1 MGTRASIKLG
11 LQEGLQ
17 GSTQLQAED
26 GEESI
31 VLSEASPEQFPSVE
45 VHGQEI
51 TKASASG
58 KSEAG
63 EEKISIPSRER
74 CEVVSLCVQEQTSG
88 VDGNGAGSQH
98 ETTIQEHVSARRDN
112 ITSLGDG
119 NEAVLKLKV
128 EAAPHH
134 LGNAMD
140 LCQTSIL
147 ATCCKKLSTTSFS
160 LESHR
165 QSSCDQINFSGIA
178 EEATSTQNGGLSV
191 EEIIREDKQL
201 PLVDV
206 KPSLPCINKKREHN
220 LLANAPR
227 ESDPGDIQKSVV
239 SSQGDCNGMKISMS
253 IEIVNPSER
262 DGGSEELK
270 MGSAVNLEVDVS
282 SAYQEEQGNDILE
295 LTPTGTSSQA
305 GAREDMS
312 IIPRELS
319 GNQQAKIDIHG

>member
-1 MGTRASIKLG
+1 MGTQASIKLG
-11 LQEGLQ
+11 LQEGFQ

-31 VLSEASPEQFPSVE
+31 VLKEASPEQFPSVE

-63 EEKISIPSRER
+63 EEKSSIPSRER
-74 CEVVSLCVQEQTSG
+74 CEVVSLCVPEQTSN
-88 VDGNGAGSQH
+88 VDGNGADSQH
-98 ETTIQEHVSARRDN
+98 ETTIHEHVSARGDD
-112 ITSLGDG
+112 IASLGDG

-128 EAAPHH
+128 EAAPHD

-147 ATCCKKLSTTSFS
+147 ATCCTKLSTTSFS
-160 LESHR
+160 IESHR
-165 QSSCDQINFSGIA
+165 QSSCDQIYFPGIA
-178 EEATSTQNGGLSV
+178 EEATSTQNGGLSA

-201 PLVDV
+201 ALVDV
-206 KPSLPCINKKREHN
+206 IPSLPCIYKKRERN
-220 LLANAPR
+220 LLTNAPQ
-227 ESDPGDIQKSVV
+227 ESDPGDIQKSAVG
-239 SSQGDCNGMKISMS
+239 SQGDCNGMKIPMS

-262 DGGSEELK
+262 DVGSEELK

-282 SAYQEEQGNDILE
+282 PAYQEEQGNDILE
-295 LTPTGTSSQA
+295 AISPGTSSQA

-312 IIPRELS
+312 IISRELS
-319 GNQQAKIDIHG
+319 GNQQAKIDMQG